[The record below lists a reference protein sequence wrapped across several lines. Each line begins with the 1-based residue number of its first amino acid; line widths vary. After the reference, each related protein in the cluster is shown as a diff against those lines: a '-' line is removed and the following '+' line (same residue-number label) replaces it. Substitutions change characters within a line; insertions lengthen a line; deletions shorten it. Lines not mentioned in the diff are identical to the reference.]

1 MQREE
6 WTLEEKVEVL
16 ERRVA
21 ALERILRISQIL
33 TSTLQLEPLL
43 QTITQAA
50 TELTDTEASSI
61 MLLDKNTGEL
71 RFEAVSGSQKERVKR
86 VTVPLEG
93 SIAGWIVREGKPL
106 LISDAR
112 QDPRFYSQVDETTD
126 FETRSILGVPLQVRG
141 QVIGV
146 LEALNKTGDG
156 IFGQDD
162 VHTLSTLAAHA
173 AIAIENARL
182 VTEIQRAYEELSELD
197 RLKSDFVAIASH
209 ELQTPLTVILGY
221 ASFLKDETSGVASE
235 QVAAVLQSALRLR
248 SLIDDMIN
256 LRHIEAGEA
265 ELELEQLSL
274 NELVTTI
281 TAEFASLAEARK
293 QNIGIKLAPQ
303 PPLVEADRQKLHLVL
318 ANLLSNALKFTPEGG
333 RIQVVVETKGN
344 EGWVSVRD
352 TGIGIPPRVQE
363 RIFDRF
369 YQVEPSLTR
378 RFEGIGLGL
387 SIAKAM
393 VELHGGRIWV
403 DSVEGMGSSFTF
415 ALLLS
420 GGQRSTPCTPS
431 PHVI

>member
-16 ERRVA
+16 EDRIA

-50 TELTDTEASSI
+50 IELTDTEASSI
-61 MLLDKNTGEL
+61 MLVDKNTGEL
-71 RFEAVSGSQKERVKR
+71 RFEAVSGPKREEVKR

-93 SIAGWIVREGKPL
+93 SIAGWIAREGKPL
-106 LISDAR
+106 IVPDVR
-112 QDPRFYSQVDETTD
+112 TDPRFYTQVDETTD
-126 FETRSILGVPLQVRG
+126 LETRSILGVPLQVKG
-141 QVIGV
+141 EVIGV

-156 IFGQDD
+156 IFTQDD
-162 VHTLSTLAAHA
+162 MHTLSTLAAHA

-197 RLKSDFVAIASH
+197 QLKSEFVAIASH

-221 ASFLKDETSGVASE
+221 ASFLKRETTGAASE
-235 QVAAVLQSALRLR
+235 QVDAVLQSALRLR

-256 LRHIEAGEA
+256 LRHIETGEA

-293 QNIGIKLAPQ
+293 QSFNIKLAPQ
-303 PPLVEADRQKLHLVL
+303 PPMVEADRQKLRLVL
-318 ANLLSNALKFTPEGG
+318 ANLLSNAVKFTPEGG
-333 RIQVVVETKGN
+333 RIQVEAETKGR
-344 EGWVSVRD
+344 EVWVSVRD
-352 TGIGIPPRVQE
+352 TGIGIPSRERE

-393 VELHGGRIWV
+393 VELHGGRIWME
-403 DSVEGMGSSFTF
+403 SVEGMGSSFTF
-415 ALLLS
+415 ALPL
-420 GGQRSTPCTPS
+420 PEE
-431 PHVI
+431 

>member
-1 MQREE
+1 MRREE

-43 QTITQAA
+43 QTIIQAA

-61 MLLDKNTGEL
+61 MLVDKNTGEL
-71 RFEAVSGSQKERVKR
+71 HFEAANGSKREEVKR

-106 LISDAR
+106 LIPDVQ
-112 QDPRFYSQVDETTD
+112 QDPRFYTQVDKATD
-126 FETRSILGVPLQVRG
+126 FETRSILGVPLQVKG
-141 QVIGV
+141 KVIGV

-156 IFGQDD
+156 IFTPNDM
-162 VHTLSTLAAHA
+162 HTLSTLAAHA

-182 VTEIQRAYEELSELD
+182 VTEIQKAYDELSELD
-197 RLKSDFVAIASH
+197 QLKSEFVAIASH
-209 ELQTPLTVILGY
+209 ELQTPLTIILGY
-221 ASFLKDETSGVASE
+221 ASFLKEEATGAASE
-235 QVAAVLQSALRLR
+235 QLDIVLRSALRLR
-248 SLIDDMIN
+248 SLINDMIN
-256 LRHIEAGEA
+256 LRHIETGEA

-281 TAEFASLAEARK
+281 TAEFASLAEAKK
-293 QNIGIKLAPQ
+293 QTISIKLASQLPM
-303 PPLVEADRQKLHLVL
+303 VKADRQKLHLVL
-318 ANLLSNALKFTPEGG
+318 ANLLSNAIKFTPEGG
-333 RIQVVVETKGN
+333 GIQAEVEAKEN
-344 EGWVSVRD
+344 EVWVAVRD
-352 TGIGIPPRVQE
+352 TGIGIAPREQE

-387 SIAKAM
+387 SIAKGM

-403 DSVEGMGSSFTF
+403 ESLEGMGSSFTF
-415 ALLLS
+415 ALPLS
-420 GGQRSTPCTPS
+420 EE
-431 PHVI
+431 

>member
-6 WTLEEKVEVL
+6 WTLEERVGIL

-43 QTITQAA
+43 QTIIQAA
-50 TELTDTEASSI
+50 TELTDTQAGSI
-61 MLLDKNTGEL
+61 MLVDKNTGEL
-71 RFEAVSGSQKERVKR
+71 RFEAASGSKREEVKR

-106 LISDAR
+106 MIPDVR
-112 QDPRFYSQVDETTD
+112 QDPRFYTRVDETTD
-126 FETRSILGVPLQVRG
+126 FETRSILGVPLQVKG
-141 QVIGV
+141 EVIGV

-156 IFGQDD
+156 IFTQAD

-182 VTEIQRAYEELSELD
+182 VTEIQKAYEELSELD
-197 RLKSDFVAIASH
+197 RLKSEFVAIASH
-209 ELQTPLTVILGY
+209 ELQTPLTVVLGY
-221 ASFLKDETSGVASE
+221 ASFLKQEATGATSE
-235 QVAAVLQSALRLR
+235 QLDIVLRSALRLR

-256 LRHIEAGEA
+256 LRHIETGGA

-281 TAEFASLAEARK
+281 TAEFASLAEAKK
-293 QNIGIKLAPQ
+293 QSVSIKLASQ
-303 PPLVEADRQKLHLVL
+303 PPMVAADRQKLHLVL
-318 ANLLSNALKFTPEGG
+318 ANLLSNAIKFTPEGG
-333 RIQVVVETKGN
+333 RIQMEVETRNN
-344 EGWVSVRD
+344 EVWVSVRD
-352 TGIGIPPRVQE
+352 TGIGIPPRQQE

-378 RFEGIGLGL
+378 RFEGMGLGL
-387 SIAKAM
+387 SIAKGM
-393 VELHGGRIWV
+393 IELHGGRIWV

-415 ALLLS
+415 ALPLAE
-420 GGQRSTPCTPS
+420 G
-431 PHVI
+431 

>member
-6 WTLEEKVEVL
+6 WTLEERVGIL

-43 QTITQAA
+43 QTIIQAA
-50 TELTDTEASSI
+50 TELTGTQAGSI
-61 MLLDKNTGEL
+61 MLVDKSTGEL
-71 RFEAVSGSQKERVKR
+71 RFEAASGSKREEVKR

-106 LISDAR
+106 MISDVR
-112 QDPRFYSQVDETTD
+112 QDPRFYTRVDETTD
-126 FETRSILGVPLQVRG
+126 FETRSILGVPLQVKG
-141 QVIGV
+141 EVIGA

-156 IFGQDD
+156 IFTQAD
-162 VHTLSTLAAHA
+162 VQTLSTLAAHA

-182 VTEIQRAYEELSELD
+182 LTEIQKAYEELSELD
-197 RLKSDFVAIASH
+197 RLKSEFVAIASH
-209 ELQTPLTVILGY
+209 ELQTPLTIILGY
-221 ASFLKDETSGVASE
+221 ASFLKQEATGTASE
-235 QVAAVLQSALRLR
+235 QLDIVLRSALRLR
-248 SLIDDMIN
+248 SLINDMIN
-256 LRHIEAGEA
+256 LRHIETGEA

-274 NELVTTI
+274 NELVTTL

-293 QNIGIKLAPQ
+293 QTIGIKLASQLPI
-303 PPLVEADRQKLHLVL
+303 VKADRQKLHLVL
-318 ANLLSNALKFTPEGG
+318 ANLLSNAIKFTPEGG
-333 RIQVVVETKGN
+333 GIQVAVEAKGN
-344 EGWVSVRD
+344 EVWVSVRD
-352 TGIGIPPRVQE
+352 TGIGIPPREQE

-387 SIAKAM
+387 SIAKGM

-403 DSVEGMGSSFTF
+403 ESVEGMGSSFTF
-415 ALLLS
+415 PLPLS
-420 GGQRSTPCTPS
+420 EG
-431 PHVI
+431 

>member
-43 QTITQAA
+43 RIIAQAA

-61 MLLDKNTGEL
+61 MLVDKNTGEL
-71 RFEAVSGSQKERVKR
+71 RFEAANGSKREEVKR

-106 LISDAR
+106 LVLDVR

-141 QVIGV
+141 KVIGV
-146 LEALNKTGDG
+146 LEALNKTGHG
-156 IFGQDD
+156 IFTQDD
-162 VHTLSTLAAHA
+162 MHTLSTLAAHA

-182 VTEIQRAYEELSELD
+182 VAEIQKAYEELSELD

-221 ASFLKDETSGVASE
+221 ASFLKEEATGVASE
-235 QVAAVLQSALRLR
+235 QVNAVLRSALRLR

-256 LRHIEAGEA
+256 LRHIETGVA

-274 NELVTTI
+274 NELVAAI

-293 QNIGIKLAPQ
+293 QDVSIKLASQ
-303 PPLVEADRQKLHLVL
+303 PPMVEADRQKLHLVL
-318 ANLLSNALKFTPEGG
+318 ANLLSNAIKFTPQGG
-333 RIQVVVETKGN
+333 RIQVEVETRGN
-344 EGWVSVRD
+344 EVWVSVRD
-352 TGIGIPPRVQE
+352 TGIGIPSRKQE

-378 RFEGIGLGL
+378 RFGGMGLGL
-387 SIAKAM
+387 SIAKGM

-403 DSVEGMGSSFTF
+403 ESVEGMGSSFTF
-415 ALLLS
+415 ALPLLE
-420 GGQRSTPCTPS
+420 G
-431 PHVI
+431 